1 MIKLENGYRI
11 AYDELTDTL
20 YLSIGEPKKATESYL
35 DEDYVLVRKEHDAI
49 TGITIDGFL
58 ERHKDGFWKDALIL
72 KYLPEFSLLSL
83 SEIGEPRKTELRV
96 KVSNLTESEKS

>member
-1 MIKLENGYRI
+1 MIKLENSYRI

-20 YLSIGEPKKATESYL
+20 YLSIGEPTKATESYL

-58 ERHKDGFWKDALIL
+58 ERHEDGSWRDTLIL
-72 KYLPEFSLLSL
+72 KYLPKFDLLCL
-83 SEIGEPRKTELRV
+83 S
-96 KVSNLTESEKS
+96 

>member
-1 MIKLENGYRI
+1 MIKLENSYRI

-35 DEDYVLVRKEHDAI
+35 DKDYVLVRKEHDAI

-58 ERHKDGFWKDALIL
+58 ERHDEGSWIDNLIL
-72 KYLPEFSLLSL
+72 KYLPKFDLLCL
-83 SEIGEPRKTELRV
+83 S
-96 KVSNLTESEKS
+96 